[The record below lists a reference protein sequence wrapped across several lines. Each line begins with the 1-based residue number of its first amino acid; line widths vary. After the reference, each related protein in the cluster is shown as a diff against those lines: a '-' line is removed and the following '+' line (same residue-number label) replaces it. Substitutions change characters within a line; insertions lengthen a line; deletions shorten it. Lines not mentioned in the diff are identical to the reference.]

1 MTVFDERFTNHAVF
15 DTLTNLRTQLR
26 EAEDHLSTPELEEAH
41 ARLVQVADYV
51 DRVLE
56 SAEPALTPLGPLNN
70 LNSSLQKT
78 TNLVQQFIQN
88 KQADRLVNQANSHID
103 NALAQARS
111 IYVPV
116 IPEEVEGLRKDLVKF
131 RRSAGQHLRR
141 TKDAFKE
148 ARSALTKQL
157 QESQKKIEQTAQQIE
172 TKLNEVEQAREGLV
186 TARDQFQSQFS
197 KAQDRRSTE
206 FSKAVDERTQKLQEL
221 VTESQKEL
229 DNQLS
234 GLVTKADAYIDQL
247 EERKAE
253 VEKVVGA
260 IGADALS
267 GGFNKTAASEGTSA
281 DRWRR
286 GGVVFFVLAIAAA
299 ALLFGPLHE
308 ATELAQI
315 GAKAVIVVP
324 LIGLG
329 TYAFKESGRH
339 RRVQWR
345 NRRLALELAS
355 IDPYLALFEESER
368 NAVKKDLVERWFAQQ
383 NAPFRKEFDDDD
395 AYSPSALVALAE
407 KALGLLGKRL

>member
-1 MTVFDERFTNHAVF
+1 MTVFDDRFTNHAVF
-15 DTLTNLRTQLR
+15 DSLAKLRARLR
-26 EAEDHLSTPELEEAH
+26 EAEDLLSTPELEEAH
-41 ARLVQVADYV
+41 ARLVQVADYIG
-51 DRVLE
+51 RVLE
-56 SAEPALTPLGPLNN
+56 SAEPALTPLGTLNN
-70 LNSSLQKT
+70 LNSSLQQT

-116 IPEEVEGLRKDLVKF
+116 VPEEVEGLREDVITF

-141 TKDAFKE
+141 TKDEFNE
-148 ARSALTKQL
+148 ARSALTNQL
-157 QESQKKIEQTAQQIE
+157 QEAQKKIEQTVQQIG
-172 TKLNEVEQAREGLV
+172 TKLKEVEQARQGLV
-186 TARDQFQSQFS
+186 TAREQFQSQFS
-197 KAQDRRSTE
+197 EAQDRRSTE
-206 FSKAVDERTQKLQEL
+206 FSKTVDERTQRLQEL
-221 VTESQKEL
+221 VTESQKKL
-229 DNQLS
+229 DDQLS
-234 GLVTKADAYIDQL
+234 GLVEKADAYIDQL

-267 GGFNKTAASEGTSA
+267 GGFNKTAGAEGKVA
-281 DRWRR
+281 DRWR
-286 GGVVFFVLAIAAA
+286 GIGVLLFLLAIGAA

-308 ATELAQI
+308 ATELARI
-315 GAKAVIVVP
+315 GAKAVIVIP

-355 IDPYLALFEESER
+355 IDPYLALFEDSER

-383 NAPFRKEFDDDD
+383 NAPFKEDFDDD
-395 AYSPSALVALAE
+395 AYSPSTLVALAE